1 MTYETAAFISHLTTL
16 VVFGGV
22 MMGVLIYAFRPS
34 NKARFDTAARLALKH
49 EDDCGGGG
57 NHGRS

>member
-1 MTYETAAFISHLTTL
+1 MTYETAALLSHITTL

-34 NKARFDTAARLALKH
+34 NKARFDTAARIAL
-49 EDDCGGGG
+49 EDDRDRAEGAKNG
-57 NHGRS
+57 

>member
-1 MTYETAAFISHLTTL
+1 
-16 VVFGGV
+16 

-49 EDDCGGGG
+49 DEDCGEGG